1 LDLEARDG
9 IEPPIKV
16 LLTFALS
23 LGDRAPEET
32 TASPAP
38 VRTEEYSWRPA
49 GSHKEFLVFWPGI
62 PRRPDV
68 LFIGDPLRSL

>member
-1 LDLEARDG
+1 MFTIRYLPKQLIAIMLILEARDG

-23 LGDRAPEET
+23 LGDRAPEGT

-38 VRTEEYSWRPA
+38 ARTA
-49 GSHKEFLVFWPGI
+49 G
-62 PRRPDV
+62 
-68 LFIGDPLRSL
+68 